1 MMFLG
6 CFSGFPRVSEF
17 ISTVIVIKQPSVSRV
32 TESKVAEKLMNGS
45 TQLTFLVTSLSL
57 MVEAFFVED
66 IIIFR
71 TGRKILGV

>member
-6 CFSGFPRVSEF
+6 CFSGFPKVSKL
-17 ISTVIVIKQPSVSRV
+17 ISTVIVIQQPSVSRV

-45 TQLTFLVTSLSL
+45 TQLTFLMTSLSL

-66 IIIFR
+66 IIVFR